1 MMSLENLAFPDYH
14 KVKLSRKQ
22 DSFNVSFKFICP
34 YCRHIAPIM
43 KFLRKKKTLFEIHL
57 KI

>member
-14 KVKLSRKQ
+14 EVKLSRKQ

-43 KFLRKKKTLFEIHL
+43 KFLRKKKHYSRFT
-57 KI
+57 